1 MALLGIIC
9 IILLAGVQFSTAAEV
24 ATIHGAV
31 YEWDSFDPLE
41 DVIVEVN
48 STPPQSML
56 AKYGIYSFNL
66 EPGNYLIS
74 ASFYSSNNL
83 VAYTEEEITV
93 TGDGDYVLDLIL
105 LPVYYDS
112 MDENEFAELDEI
124 ASFSDA
130 DVGPDSSPFSPG
142 MIGILFVL
150 VILSA
155 GVYGVYYIVKQR
167 SGKSTS
173 DHEDNH
179 ISNEEFDSIL
189 PADMWQGLPDDLR
202 EVIGIISK
210 NDGRITQ
217 KELRTRVRH
226 SEAKVSLM
234 VSDLESRGI
243 VRKFKKGRGNVI
255 ILEENQ
261 ADEDSNQNVTL

>member
-1 MALLGIIC
+1 MALLGVIC
-9 IILLAGVQFSTAAEV
+9 LILLGGVQFSNATEV

-41 DVIVEVN
+41 DVIIEVN
-48 STPPQSML
+48 STPSQSML

-66 EPGNYLIS
+66 EPGDYLIS

-112 MDENEFAELDEI
+112 LGENEFEELDEI
-124 ASFSDA
+124 ASFSDE
-130 DVGPDSSPFSPG
+130 DDEQDPSPFSLG
-142 MIGILFVL
+142 MIGILFIL

-155 GVYGVYYIVKQR
+155 GVYYIVKQR
-167 SGKSTS
+167 SGKSTLS
-173 DHEDNH
+173 YGSSH
-179 ISNEEFDSIL
+179 ISNEEFDPIM

-202 EVIGIISK
+202 EVISIISK

-217 KELRTRVRH
+217 KELRAKVRH

-255 ILEENQ
+255 ILEESK
-261 ADEDSNQNVTL
+261 DEEDLNQNV